1 MAIRKSKE
9 EAFVIDGDRELW
21 LQRCQMALEQGGFSD
36 IKVSAALWQLQAQ
49 YRKLTIWG
57 SIDITLL
64 PVSEGQTNITVA
76 VTSNVDNIYALFRSP
91 GRKIL
96 EAFKEGLPLRYLR
109 DVGAAASA
117 ATGGLWSRR

>member
-9 EAFVIDGDRELW
+9 ETFVVEGDRDVW
-21 LQRCQMALEQGGFSD
+21 LQNCQAALEQGGFSD
-36 IKVSAALWQLQAQ
+36 IKVLATLWQIQAR

-64 PVSEGQTNITVA
+64 PEGESASRITAV

-91 GRKIL
+91 GMKIL
-96 EAFKEGLPLRYLR
+96 EAFKEGLP
-109 DVGAAASA
+109 
-117 ATGGLWSRR
+117 